1 MPLRFGLL
9 GTGYWARETHAAAL
23 AIQDG
28 AELVGVWGRNPTKA
42 AAVAERYGVRSFGDP
57 DALFAAVDAVAFALP
72 PDVQAELAVRAA
84 TAGRH
89 LLLEKPL
96 ALALPD
102 ARRVVAAVEAS
113 GVASLVFFTWR
124 FQPAVAAWIE
134 ELRAAGDWQGGR
146 GAWLGSI
153 FQPDSPYPESP
164 WRRSR
169 GALWDVGPH
178 PLALALP
185 VLGPVERV
193 TAATGLGDTVHLVLE
208 HRGGASTTLSLSL
221 TAPPAAEGTDF
232 AFYGP
237 RGVSLI
243 PPGGTTAVEAFGE
256 AVRQLAAEVAAGS
269 RSHPC
274 GARFGMDVVA
284 VLDAVERFLATPVG
298 ARTAA
303 VLTADAR
310 AGPPG
315 SSTTSER

>member
-1 MPLRFGLL
+1 MTSSTCCGGSRRSSTPRWATPSSASWPRPTGTTRSSAWCTSASSSPASRCCLPCSEAPPTAGRCGPRPSTRSSWTSARPWWCTATWRTALRCPTTPSCRPSTASSCRCCGHRLGGLSPPFQTVRSPTMPLRFGLL

-96 ALALPD
+96 ALALP
-102 ARRVVAAVEAS
+102 
-113 GVASLVFFTWR
+113 
-124 FQPAVAAWIE
+124 
-134 ELRAAGDWQGGR
+134 
-146 GAWLGSI
+146 
-153 FQPDSPYPESP
+153 
-164 WRRSR
+164 
-169 GALWDVGPH
+169 
-178 PLALALP
+178 

-237 RGVSLI
+237 RGVSLV
-243 PPGGTTAVEAFGE
+243 PPRSEGHASEL
-256 AVRQLAAEVAAGS
+256 QS
-269 RSHPC
+269 RGH
-274 GARFGMDVVA
+274 
-284 VLDAVERFLATPVG
+284 L
-298 ARTAA
+298 
-303 VLTADAR
+303 
-310 AGPPG
+310 
-315 SSTTSER
+315 